1 MQIKIINIKNE
12 EGKRRK
18 KKEEEKYTCFS
29 FTSDGDKVT
38 TKDVFVFPPRLS
50 SKRRVNLESRYGICA
65 LPFSNARIQLPKHDN
80 D

>member
-1 MQIKIINIKNE
+1 MINNKKGRRTKNKRIKYNI
-12 EGKRRK
+12 
-18 KKEEEKYTCFS
+18 S
-29 FTSDGDKVT
+29 SLTSDGDKVT